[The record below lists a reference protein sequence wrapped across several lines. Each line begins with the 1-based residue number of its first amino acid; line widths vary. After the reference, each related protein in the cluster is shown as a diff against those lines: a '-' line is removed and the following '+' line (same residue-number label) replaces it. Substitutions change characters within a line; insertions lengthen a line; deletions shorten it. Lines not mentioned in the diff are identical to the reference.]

1 MIAPEL
7 ILPYLIASL
16 ICIAA
21 PGSDSL
27 GTLSIGLGQGRSKAM
42 AFAAGVGA
50 GCVTHTL
57 WAALGVA
64 AIVQSSA
71 TLFSALKVAGALY
84 LIYLGVMSWA
94 HADDALRAANKNS
107 RSNAVTQNSAP
118 DNEVARYIWRGFL
131 SNALNPKVM
140 LFFLAFLPQFVD
152 VRIESPVWMQMTVM
166 GLGFGFMTALSY
178 IGLGWASGAASHWI
192 AAHPAVLRW
201 INRFA
206 GIMFIGLAARL
217 LIAERK

>member
-1 MIAPEL
+1 MISTDL

-21 PGSDSL
+21 PGADSL

-42 AFAAGVGA
+42 AFAAGVGT
-50 GCVTHTL
+50 GCITHTL

-71 TLFSALKVAGALY
+71 TLFSALKIAGALY
-84 LIYLGVMSWA
+84 LIYLGVMSWV
-94 HADDALRAANKNS
+94 HADDALNASNKSPTNS
-107 RSNAVTQNSAP
+107 MTQGDTPSNS
-118 DNEVARYIWRGFL
+118 EARFFWRGFL

-152 VRIESPVWMQMTVM
+152 VRIDSPVWMQMTLM
-166 GLGFGFMTALSY
+166 GLGFGFLTAFSY
-178 IGLGWASGAASHWI
+178 VGLGWASGAASHWI

-201 INRFA
+201 INRCA
-206 GIMFIGLAARL
+206 GVMFIGLAARL